1 MACAVGVAVLALSW
15 LVIGFAGMA
24 DYPELLRRL
33 DRAVGEDSYTVYIV
47 GLDLG
52 LPSVAAR
59 ALWLAVGLA
68 LVALIVVLGRR
79 GDERTAFVVAIA
91 ASLAL
96 TPIVWLHYFALLL
109 VVVALAQPR
118 LGYLWFVPLAMF
130 ITPGS
135 GHPSPFDTAWA
146 LAVASV
152 TVALAVR
159 ESRGAVTLAGFGRSS
174 DSGAALV
181 GGPE

>member
-1 MACAVGVAVLALSW
+1 M
-15 LVIGFAGMA
+15 
-24 DYPELLRRL
+24 
-33 DRAVGEDSYTVYIV
+33 
-47 GLDLG
+47 
-52 LPSVAAR
+52 
-59 ALWLAVGLA
+59 
-68 LVALIVVLGRR
+68 LGRR

-118 LGYLWFVPLAMF
+118 LGYVWFVPLAMF

-146 LAVASV
+146 LGVAAL
-152 TVALAVR
+152 TVAVCVR
-159 ESRGAVTLAGFGRSS
+159 ESRAAMAPGGARFERE
-174 DSGAALV
+174 LV
-181 GGPE
+181 VRPT